1 MKRRFF
7 PTFPVSFVPRLAIV
21 LVVLVA
27 MLSLSVA
34 VTYASGGH
42 APIVIQSDSDFT
54 TCSCVASG
62 SGTTSSPY
70 IIGPLT
76 INNVNGVAVSIDGTH
91 LTKSFELFN
100 LTIAGNS
107 TSTDTGIV
115 LNHINPSSSQAIVAL
130 VYGVQ
135 TSIQTNNVGILVENS
150 NYVTLDGAG
159 ENPNGPGIANAGAGT
174 INKNMSGAID
184 VENSSHITVKGWQM
198 STNGGDHNPN
208 WVTFDPNT
216 TLWGGV
222 GGVRFFGVTYSTID
236 HNAANN
242 DTDVSYSLFNSSHNT
257 VTNNTADYP
266 FTMNYLI
273 TDGSSYNTLSGNE
286 GSTGD
291 FIGLLLA
298 DPLPGSA
305 TLSTY
310 GPSHDNIITGNTIHT
325 DGPIGNELQPIDITP
340 AFLGGIIVLNGTYN
354 NSITNN
360 QTWGSF
366 GSDLGWAQ
374 AVPDSNSAIGVKT
387 YPPTLHCNVTASE
400 GGGGVSNLNGNVW
413 TGNTYQHI
421 DSCLP
426 PQ

>member
-1 MKRRFF
+1 MFISH
-7 PTFPVSFVPRLAIV
+7 PPVSFVPRLAIV

-34 VTYASGGH
+34 VTHASGGH
-42 APIVIQSDSDFT
+42 APLVIGSDSDFT
-54 TCSCVASG
+54 SCTCVASG
-62 SGTTSSPY
+62 TGTKSSPY

-76 INNVNGVAVSIDGTH
+76 INNVNGVAVSIDGAN
-91 LTKSFELFN
+91 LTKSFELLN

-107 TSTDTGIV
+107 TSADTGIV
-115 LNHINPSSSQAIVAL
+115 LNHINPGGSQTIVAK

-159 ENPNGPGIANAGAGT
+159 ENPKGPGIAETGAGT
-174 INKNMSGAID
+174 INKNLSGAID
-184 VENSSHITVKGWQM
+184 VENSSHITVKGWQT
-198 STNGGDHNPN
+198 STNGGDQNPD
-208 WVTFDPNT
+208 WITLDPDPTF
-216 TLWGGV
+216 WGGV
-222 GGVRFFGVTYSTID
+222 GGVRFFGVTSSTID

-242 DTDVSYSLFNSSHNT
+242 DTDVSYSLFNSSRNT

-291 FIGLLLA
+291 FLGLLLA
-298 DPLPGSA
+298 DPLPESA
-305 TLSTY
+305 TLSKY
-310 GPSHDNIITGNTIHT
+310 GASHDNTITNNTIHT
-325 DGPIGNELQPIDITP
+325 DGPIGNELQPVDITP

-374 AVPDSNSAIGVKT
+374 AVPDSSSAIAVKT
-387 YPPTLHCNVTASE
+387 YPPTLHCNVTVSE

-413 TGNTYQHI
+413 TGNTYQLI

-426 PQ
+426 EQ

>member
-1 MKRRFF
+1 MKTSVF
-7 PTFPVSFVPRLAIV
+7 PRYLVSFVPRAIMAIV
-21 LVVLVA
+21 ALMA
-27 MLSLSVA
+27 MLFFA
-34 VTYASGGH
+34 GITHASGGH
-42 APIVIQSDSDFT
+42 APIVIQSNSDFT
-54 TCSCVASG
+54 NCGCVVSG
-62 SGTTSSPY
+62 DGTQTSPY
-70 IIGPLT
+70 IIGPWT
-76 INNVNGVAVSIDGTH
+76 INNVNGVAVSIDGKS
-91 LTKSFELFN
+91 LTKSFELLN

-115 LNHINPSSSQAIVAL
+115 LNHINPGGSQSIVAL
-130 VYGVQ
+130 VYGAQ
-135 TSIQTNNVGILVENS
+135 TSIQTNNVGVLVENS

-159 ENPNGPGIANAGAGT
+159 ENPNGPGIANTAAGT

-184 VENSSHITVKGWQM
+184 VENSSHITIKGWQM
-198 STNGGDHNPN
+198 STNGGDNNPN
-208 WVTFDPNT
+208 WVTLDPDPT
-216 TLWGGV
+216 SWGGV
-222 GGVRFFGVTYSTID
+222 GGVRFFGVSSSTVD

-242 DTDVSYSLFNSSHNT
+242 DTDVSYSLFNSNHNT

-298 DPLPGSA
+298 DPLPKTK

-310 GPSHDNIITGNTIHT
+310 GASHDNVISGNTIHT
-325 DGPIGNELQPIDITP
+325 DGPIGNELKPVDVTP
-340 AFLGGIIVLNGTYN
+340 AFLGGIVVLNGTYN

-366 GSDLGWAQ
+366 GSDLAWAQ
-374 AVPDSNSAIGVKT
+374 AVPDSNSAIGVTT

-400 GGGGVSNLNGNVW
+400 GGGGVANLNGNVW
-413 TGNTYQHI
+413 TGNTFQII
-421 DSCLP
+421 DPCLP
-426 PQ
+426 AQ

>member
-1 MKRRFF
+1 MKRCLF
-7 PTFPVSFVPRLAIV
+7 PISPVSFVPRLAIV

-27 MLSLSVA
+27 MLSLGA
-34 VTYASGGH
+34 GVTHASSGH
-42 APIVIQSDSDFT
+42 APIAIQSNSDFSS
-54 TCSCVASG
+54 CGCVAGG
-62 SGTTSSPY
+62 SGTTSDPY

-76 INNVNGVAVSIDGTH
+76 INNVNGVAVSIDGTN
-91 LTKSFELFN
+91 LTKSFELLN

-107 TSTDTGIV
+107 ASTDTGIV
-115 LNHINPSSSQAIVAL
+115 LNHINLSGSQSIVAL
-130 VYGVQ
+130 VYGVH

-150 NYVTLDGAG
+150 SYVTLDGAG
-159 ENPNGPGIANAGAGT
+159 ENPKGPGIAETGAGT

-184 VENSSHITVKGWQM
+184 VENSSHITIKGWQT
-198 STNGGDHNPN
+198 STNGPSINPN
-208 WVTFDPNT
+208 WVTLDPAVSN
-216 TLWGGV
+216 WAV
-222 GGVRFFGVTYSTID
+222 GGVRFFGVTSSTLD

-298 DPLPGSA
+298 DPLPGTA
-305 TLSTY
+305 TLATY
-310 GPSHDNIITGNTIHT
+310 GASHNNTIANNTIHT
-325 DGPIGNELQPIDITP
+325 DGPIGNELQPVDITP
-340 AFLGGIIVLNGTYN
+340 AFLGGIVVLNGTYS

-374 AVPDSNSAIGVKT
+374 AVPDSSSAIGVKT

-413 TGNTYQHI
+413 TGNTYQLI
-421 DSCLP
+421 DPCLP
-426 PQ
+426 AQ